1 MTSIESTPEMAAAI
15 YCAMERRLET
25 VRRRLHRPLTLA
37 EKVLLGHLD
46 DPQQQELAPG
56 KSYLLLRPDRV
67 VFQDLLGQTGILQFM
82 QSRRE
87 RVAIPTSIHCDHLI
101 QARRAAREDLE
112 ESLGENAEVYEFLR
126 RAAAKYNAGFW
137 GPGAGIMHQVVL
149 ENYAFPGELIIGTDS
164 HTPNAGGLGACAV
177 GVGGADAVEAIA
189 GLPWELLYPKRI
201 AVYLTGQLNGWT
213 APKDVILAVA
223 GMLTVSGATNAI
235 VEYIGPGARTLSAT
249 GKATIA
255 NMGAEIGATTSMF
268 PADAHMAAYL
278 RATHRGDLA
287 PFIEQYRH
295 LLEPDAEAEE
305 KPDAHYDI
313 VLRVNLSTLEP
324 HVAGPYSPDRV
335 RPLSK
340 LAAEVAD
347 SQSGFPRAISVALI
361 GSCTNSSYE
370 DMTRAADVAEQARAH
385 GLKAAIPYL
394 VTPGSEKVR
403 STIERDGQLRSLQEV
418 GAKVLANA
426 CGPCVGQWRR
436 TDVAAEMPN
445 VIVTSYN
452 RNFAGRNDGRR
463 STMNF
468 IASPE
473 VVTALAIAGRLDFNP
488 ATDPITGPG
497 GESFMLEPPRPAPE
511 VPARAFENRQE
522 HYLAPPADGRSI
534 ELAVDPASERLQLI
548 KPWAAWDGED
558 FLDMPVLIKTRGKT
572 TTDHISPTGIW
583 LRYRGHLE
591 RFSENLL
598 MGATNAATGEI
609 GKTSNVVTGATGQPI
624 AAVARDYRSRGL
636 RWVIVG
642 DGNYGEG
649 SSREHAALSPRLLG
663 GAAVIARSFARI
675 HESNLKKQGLL
686 ALTFSDAADYERIRS
701 DDRLSLLGLRALAA
715 GRPVSCRLLH
725 SDGTEEIL
733 ELKHSYNERQLAW
746 FRAGSALNT
755 LADAAGAPTGSGRL
769 QPTQDA

>member
-1 MTSIESTPEMAAAI
+1 MTSIESTPEMAAGI
-15 YCAMERRLET
+15 YRAMQRRLEI

-46 DPQQQELAPG
+46 DPERQELTPG
-56 KSYLLLRPDRV
+56 ESYLLLRPDRV

-82 QSRRE
+82 QSGRE

-101 QARRAAREDLE
+101 QARHGARQDLE
-112 ESLGENAEVYEFLR
+112 ASLGENAEVYEFLR
-126 RAAAKYNAGFW
+126 RAAAKYHAGFW

-149 ENYAFPGELIIGTDS
+149 ENYAFPGALIIGTDS
-164 HTPNAGGLGACAV
+164 HTPNSGGLGACAV

-213 APKDVILAVA
+213 APKDVIIAVA
-223 GMLTVSGATNAI
+223 GMLTVSGGTNAI
-235 VEYIGPGARTLSAT
+235 VEYIGPGARTISAT

-268 PADAHMAAYL
+268 PADEHMATYL
-278 RATHRGDLA
+278 RATHRSALA
-287 PFIEQYRH
+287 RFIEQYKH
-295 LLEPDAEAEE
+295 LLEPDPETEQAPEE
-305 KPDAHYDI
+305 HYDR
-313 VLRVNLSTLEP
+313 VLRLDLSTLEP
-324 HVAGPYSPDRV
+324 QVAGPYSPDRV

-340 LAAEVAD
+340 LAAEIAD
-347 SQSGFPRAISVALI
+347 SESGFPRGISAALI

-370 DMTRAADVAEQARAH
+370 DMSRAADVAEQARAR
-385 GLKAAIPYL
+385 GLKAAVPYL
-394 VTPGSEKVR
+394 VTPGSEQVR
-403 STIERDGQLRSLQEV
+403 STIERDGQLRSLENI
-418 GAKVLANA
+418 GAAVLANA

-436 TDVAAEMPN
+436 EDVAADTPN
-445 VIVTSYN
+445 AIITSYN

-468 IASPE
+468 LASPE
-473 VVTALAIAGRLDFNP
+473 IVTALAIAGRLDFNP
-488 ATDPITGPG
+488 VEDQLTGPN
-497 GESFMLEPPRPAPE
+497 GEPFMLQPPKPAPE
-511 VPARAFENRQE
+511 VPARDFENRRE
-522 HYLAPPADGRSI
+522 HYIAPAADGRSLDLVV
-534 ELAVDPASERLQLI
+534 EPGSERLQLM
-548 KPWAAWDGED
+548 KPWAAWDGND
-558 FLDMPVLIKTRGKT
+558 FLDMPVLIKTQGKT
-572 TTDHISPTGIW
+572 TTDHISPPGIW

-598 MGATNAATGEI
+598 LGATNAATGEV
-609 GKTSNVVTGATGQPI
+609 GKTSNAISGACGQPI

-642 DGNYGEG
+642 DTNYGEG

-686 ALTFSDAADYERIRS
+686 ALTFADPNDYERILAS
-701 DDRLSLLGLRALAA
+701 DRLSLLGLRQLAA
-715 GRPVSCRLLH
+715 GQPVKCRLVH
-725 SDGTEEIL
+725 ADGTEETL
-733 ELKHSYNERQLAW
+733 QLRHSYGERQLEW

-755 LADAAGAPTGSGRL
+755 IAAAPARSLHTG
-769 QPTQDA
+769 